1 MDCILKNFPDLD
13 ERQQACFQQLGPL
26 YAEWNQQINLISRK
40 DIESLYEHHI
50 LHSLGIAKVVKFKP
64 ETSVLDL
71 GTGGGLPG
79 IPLAILFPETRFTL
93 IDGTGKKVKVV
104 QDIAQRL
111 ELDNVK
117 ALHIRAEEMKG
128 KFDFVVSRGVA
139 TLDKLAQWSFRLI
152 DIHNQ
157 RHALPN
163 GLLTLKGGNLKAEI
177 NLLPRDSYV
186 ELFPLSKY
194 FEDPYYEEKYIV
206 YVQA

>member
-1 MDCILKNFPDLD
+1 M
-13 ERQQACFQQLGPL
+13 
-26 YAEWNQQINLISRK
+26 
-40 DIESLYEHHI
+40 
-50 LHSLGIAKVVKFKP
+50 VKFKP

-157 RHALPN
+157 PS
-163 GLLTLKGGNLKAEI
+163 
-177 NLLPRDSYV
+177 PY
-186 ELFPLSKY
+186 LS
-194 FEDPYYEEKYIV
+194 
-206 YVQA
+206 